1 MNHDKKKTFT
11 RIVASGLTLS
21 LLVPLLAACND
32 KNDNDPNNR
41 RTLRIGMMYGSSQ
54 DESYYRQQYT
64 DLFEYT
70 HKNIDIELVPAIDW
84 TEQQFEEPDKQQ
96 NVDQLAK
103 VKEIMTGANPVDIM
117 ILDNTAI
124 LSQLIQDNM
133 LKSLDPLIKE
143 DKVDL
148 SDYVPAVIDGIKTVG
163 NNQLFALTPTFVPSA
178 LYYNKTLFQKNN
190 IDLPQDG
197 MSWDDVLTLAK
208 RFGDGKGG
216 KDATF
221 GLTFNQW
228 GGSDGWSD
236 LQTYVAPLQ
245 LRVYDKTGEKMMVNT
260 PQWEKAWT
268 TIADLYKKHV
278 VPTQD
283 DMQKFYEEQN
293 KKQQASDDGKGNGN
307 QIYNPYQ
314 NQMFFLG
321 KTAMMLGQYYMLNDL
336 ETYTKNYEKLKMSK
350 LDWDVVTVPQFV
362 NEAPGV
368 GTNITLSQL
377 TAINAKAANPDD
389 AWAFV
394 KFMNGEEWAKLK
406 SRSSYEMT
414 ARKSFIKPR
423 EGMNYNINAFTQLQP
438 APQQSLEDMKLQ
450 QERPNLNYIQQLG
463 SSEFQQVLSGK
474 LSVKEALKE
483 FEEKG
488 NDMLQKIKLNP
499 KGQFDPG
506 IGGDVYGGGGG
517 IARPM
522 Y

>member
-1 MNHDKKKTFT
+1 MMDQRKKTV
-11 RIVASGLTLS
+11 RRVVAGGLTLS

-32 KNDNDPNNR
+32 KNEDDPNNR

-103 VKEIMTGANPVDIM
+103 VKEIMTGANPVDVM
-117 ILDNTAI
+117 IVDSTAM
-124 LSQLIQDNM
+124 LSQLVQENM
-133 LKSLDPLIKE
+133 LKPLDPLIKE
-143 DKVDL
+143 DKIDL
-148 SDYVPAVIDGIKTVG
+148 TDYVPSVIDGIKQVG
-163 NNQLFALTPTFVPSA
+163 DNQLYALTPTFVPSA
-178 LYYNKTLFQKNN
+178 LFYNKTLFQKNN
-190 IDLPQDG
+190 IEPPHDG
-197 MSWDDVLTLAK
+197 MSWDDVINLAK

-221 GLTFNQW
+221 GFSFNQW
-228 GGSDGWSD
+228 GASDGFSD
-236 LQTYVAPLQ
+236 MTQYAAPLN
-245 LRVYDKTGEKMMVNT
+245 LRVYDEKGEKMLVNT
-260 PQWEKAWT
+260 PQWEKVWT

-278 VPTQD
+278 VPTQE
-283 DMQKFYEEQN
+283 DMQKIYEAQN
-293 KKQQASDDGKGNGN
+293 KEVAGGDGN
-307 QIYNPYQ
+307 QVYNPYQ
-314 NQMFFLG
+314 NQLFFSG
-321 KTAMMLGQYYMLNDL
+321 KMAMVLGQYYMLNDL
-336 ETYTKNYEKLKMSK
+336 ETYNKNYEKLKMTK
-350 LDWDVVTVPQFV
+350 LDWDVVTVPQFI

-368 GTNITLSQL
+368 GTNITLSAL
-377 TAINAKAANPDD
+377 TSINAKAANPDD

-394 KFMNGEEWAKLK
+394 KFMNGEDWAKLK

-423 EGMNYNINAFTQLQP
+423 DGMNYNINAFTQLQP
-438 APQQSLEDMKLQ
+438 APQQSLADAKLL
-450 QERPNLNYIQQLG
+450 QERPNLNYINQLG

-474 LSVKEALKE
+474 LSVKQALKE
-483 FEEKG
+483 YEEKG

-506 IGGDVYGGGGG
+506 IGGDVYGGGGVV
-517 IARPM
+517 RPLD
-522 Y
+522 